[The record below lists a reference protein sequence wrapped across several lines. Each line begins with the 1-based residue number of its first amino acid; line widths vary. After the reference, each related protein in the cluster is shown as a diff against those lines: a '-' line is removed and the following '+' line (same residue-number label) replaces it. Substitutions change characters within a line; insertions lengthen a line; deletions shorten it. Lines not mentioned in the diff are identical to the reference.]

1 MPIVSVAI
9 ELTAR
14 NFSRVI
20 TAEEFLT
27 PLNIQPGE
35 VEDAWVNKPPWGS
48 SAVRISSCRNT
59 SKTVMIDSEALFD
72 AWAAETFRMAI
83 NFLNRRQS
91 EVFACISSSGLFLR
105 LEVEI
110 VEFGAVT
117 IYDFPQ
123 ELYQLCRSHKID
135 FYSLHPGSDH
145 TETA

>member
-35 VEDAWVNKPPWGS
+35 VEDAWVNKAPWGS

-59 SKTVMIDSEALFD
+59 SSRVLKNSPFPSERTVS
-72 AWAAETFRMAI
+72 AI
-83 NFLNRRQS
+83 LL
-91 EVFACISSSGLFLR
+91 SSG
-105 LEVEI
+105 
-110 VEFGAVT
+110 
-117 IYDFPQ
+117 
-123 ELYQLCRSHKID
+123 C
-135 FYSLHPGSDH
+135 
-145 TETA
+145 